1 MRKASSDDVT
11 QLLRAWSL
19 GDVEAGERAL
29 LLVYQELKRQAARYL
44 RRERGDH
51 TLRPTAL
58 VHEAYLR
65 LVGQP
70 GVAWQNR
77 GQFFGVA
84 AQMMRRVLVDHARAR
99 ARGKR
104 AGGWRRVS
112 LEEAGE
118 AAHPA
123 AALDVDL
130 LALDAALGE
139 LAQLDPERA
148 RLVEL
153 RFFAG
158 LSIEDTA
165 RLLGVS
171 PSTVTRDWR
180 MAKAWLFRRIQGE
193 RPHPPA

>member
-1 MRKASSDDVT
+1 MRKASSEDVT
-11 QLLRAWSL
+11 ELLQAWSL
-19 GDVEAGERAL
+19 GDLAAGERAL
-29 LLVYQELKRQAARYL
+29 LLVYEELKHQAARYL
-44 RRERGDH
+44 RRERHDH

-65 LVGQP
+65 LVGQH

-84 AQMMRRVLVDHARAR
+84 AQMMRRVLVDYARAR
-99 ARGKR
+99 ARTKR
-104 AGGWRRVS
+104 AGGWYRVS
-112 LEEAGE
+112 LEEAG
-118 AAHPA
+118 
-123 AALDVDL
+123 AALSVVPDVDL
-130 LALDAALGE
+130 LALESALGE
-139 LAQLDPERA
+139 LGELDPERA

-165 RLLGVS
+165 ELLGVS

-180 MAKAWLFRRIQGE
+180 MAKAWLFRRLKGDGL
-193 RPHPPA
+193 HPPS

>member
-1 MRKASSDDVT
+1 MRKASNDDVT
-11 QLLRAWSL
+11 RLLQAWSL

-77 GQFFGVA
+77 SQFFGVA

-112 LEEAGE
+112 LEEAGGT
-118 AAHPA
+118 ANPA
-123 AALDVDL
+123 AARDVDL

-158 LSIEDTA
+158 LSIDEAA

-193 RPHPPA
+193 KPRRPA